1 MSAVRLDLQRSRN
14 MGKLNNGISVSVLI
28 RAVYSVDQPLAGESA
43 GKLDRSVIS
52 SNEVNK

>member
-1 MSAVRLDLQRSRN
+1 VSAVRLDLQRSRN